1 MSEPTLSKISS
12 SHFHSWGKGLK
23 TLCYYVRTKAIST
36 GAKHLAMDIS
46 KIQQPKITVEKPTVE
61 LVKKPE
67 DSDFECFGCGS

>member
-46 KIQQPKITVEKPTVE
+46 KIQQPKIVEKPTVDISN
-61 LVKKPE
+61 KPE
-67 DSDFECFGCGS
+67 DSEFECFGCGS